1 MTKKVSESKKLD
13 RLAAALR
20 DVPPTRL
27 VSALVKDRTV
37 TVRVTETDKA
47 EMFETAQACGLTL
60 TEYVLR
66 LHWFA
71 VENLTKKGG
80 AAQKRPKT
88 K

>member
-1 MTKKVSESKKLD
+1 MTKTESESKKLD

-20 DVPPTRL
+20 DVPSARL
-27 VSALVKDRTV
+27 ISALVKNKTV
-37 TVRVTETDKA
+37 TIRVTETDKA
-47 EMFETAQACGLTL
+47 EMFETAKACGLTL

-80 AAQKRPKT
+80 GKT
-88 K
+88 KQRAR